1 MNLSGTYINRVT
13 VADAVAATPD
23 TSTDRLE
30 WLLEVLGRLPEYAVF
45 ATVDELAGQAG
56 QLVERH
62 PGLVELRRV
71 GTSRLGDP
79 LHCLQI
85 GSGSRHALVFAFPHP
100 NEPVGGL
107 TAIALAELLAE
118 DAELRERLDF
128 TWHVIPCIDPD
139 GTRLNEGWF
148 HGPFTRTHYAR
159 HFYRPA
165 GNEQVDWTFPLA
177 YKTAY
182 FDAVMPETVALMRL
196 IDEHRPAFVA
206 SLHNAESGGVYYYLS
221 HEAPE
226 LYPLLQEVPQRLGLK
241 LDLGEPESPNTPQLA
256 PAIFQTI
263 SSEAE
268 YDAQEAAGI
277 EPETFAGSSSA
288 GYSGRYGAFY
298 LVPEL
303 PYWTDPAADDQSP
316 TEQVYADVLQRQS
329 ADLLE
334 LHAVLQR
341 VHEKARDHLKLDTPY
356 LRGSTAF
363 IGSMRRA
370 GEAVGRRAAEDE
382 SRRPATVAEVH
393 SCAEIVHMFRTRFG
407 GMLAKALQI
416 EVDAGVAAPPV
427 REAASEMGAIF
438 EDWCALAEQVTPA
451 EALPIRS
458 LVGVQLGSVLACA
471 LHLSDGRTTAG

>member
-1 MNLSGTYINRVT
+1 
-13 VADAVAATPD
+13 VAATSHVD
-23 TSTDRLE
+23 TERLE
-30 WLLEVLGRLPEYAVF
+30 WLLEVVGRLPEYAVF

-56 QLVERH
+56 RLAERH
-62 PGLVELRRV
+62 PGVVELRRV

-79 LHCLQI
+79 LHCLQV

-165 GNEQVDWTFPLA
+165 GREQVDWTFPLD

-226 LYPLLQEVPQRLGLK
+226 LYPLLSEVPLRLGLK
-241 LDLGEPESPNTPQLA
+241 LDLGEPESSHTPMLA
-256 PAIFQTI
+256 PAIFQTL
-263 SSEAE
+263 SAE
-268 YDAQEAAGI
+268 DDYDAQEEAGV
-277 EPETFAGSSSA
+277 EPEVFAGSSSA
-288 GYSGRYGAFY
+288 GYAGRYGAFA
-298 LVPEL
+298 LIPEL
-303 PYWTDPAADDQSP
+303 PYWTDPAADDQTP
-316 TEQVYADVLQRQS
+316 TEQVYADVLKRQS
-329 ADLLE
+329 ADLLD

-341 VHEKARDHLKLDTPY
+341 VHEQARDQLKLDTPY
-356 LRGSTAF
+356 LRGSVAF
-363 IGSMRRA
+363 IGAMRHAGEEAGRRA
-370 GEAVGRRAAEDE
+370 GLDE

-393 SCAEIVHMFRTRFG
+393 SCAEVVHMFRTRFG
-407 GMLAKALQI
+407 GMLAKALQV
-416 EVDAGVAAPPV
+416 EVEAGVAAPQV
-427 REAASEMGAIF
+427 REAAVEMTAIF
-438 EDWCALAEQVTPA
+438 DDWCALAEQVTPP

-458 LVGVQLGSVLACA
+458 LVGVQLGAVLACA
-471 LHLSDGRTTAG
+471 LHLSDGRTSTG